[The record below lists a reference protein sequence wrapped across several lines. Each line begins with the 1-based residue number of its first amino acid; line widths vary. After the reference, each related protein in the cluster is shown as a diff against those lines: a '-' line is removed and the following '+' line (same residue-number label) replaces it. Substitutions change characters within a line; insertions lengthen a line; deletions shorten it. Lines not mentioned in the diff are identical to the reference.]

1 MFCIGFNCDLRW
13 QSFDLFSPLYSNGA
27 ILVYDITDE
36 DSFFKVTHSAVYL
49 MVTIKVTCTILFY
62 YNYRCKLC
70 FTRTSNPEK
79 SHNLLM

>member
-1 MFCIGFNCDLRW
+1 MTRGGNLLTI
-13 QSFDLFSPLYSNGA
+13 FSPLYSNGA

-62 YNYRCKLC
+62 YIDINCVLQGLPTLR
-70 FTRTSNPEK
+70 RTII
-79 SHNLLM
+79 